1 MRGKIRLHYGLQ
13 RCNAQRADLACVGE
27 GSRDACCRLS
37 GILPP
42 IVGMPAADCREYCC
56 RLSGCLLP
64 FGGMPGMSRAD
75 ALHYIRTGIGTKQR
89 RHRNKV
95 WKALARPVGQ

>member
-1 MRGKIRLHYGLQ
+1 MRGKIGLHYGLQ
-13 RCNAQRADLACVGE
+13 RCNAQRAALVCVGE
-27 GSRDACCRLS
+27 GSRECL
-37 GILPP
+37 LP
-42 IVGMPAADCREYCC
+42 IVGMPAAVCREYCC

-89 RHRNKV
+89 GHRNKV
-95 WKALARPVGQ
+95 WKAL

>member
-1 MRGKIRLHYGLQ
+1 MRGKIGLHYGLQ

-27 GSRDACCRLS
+27 GSREYL
-37 GILPP
+37 LP
-42 IVGMPAADCREYCC
+42 IVGNTAADCREYCR

-95 WKALARPVGQ
+95 WKAL

>member
-1 MRGKIRLHYGLQ
+1 MGKIGLHYGLQ
-13 RCNAQRADLACVGE
+13 RCNAQRAALVVWG
-27 GSRDACCRLS
+27 CREYR
-37 GILPP
+37 PP

-64 FGGMPGMSRAD
+64 FWGMPGMSRAD

-95 WKALARPVGQ
+95 WKAL

>member
-1 MRGKIRLHYGLQ
+1 MRGKIGLHDGLQ

-27 GSRDACCRLS
+27 GSREYR
-37 GILPP
+37 PP

-95 WKALARPVGQ
+95 WKAL

>member
-1 MRGKIRLHYGLQ
+1 MMGKIGLHYRLQ
-13 RCNAQRADLACVGE
+13 RCNAQRAALACVGE
-27 GSRDACCRLS
+27 GSREYRL
-37 GILPP
+37 P
-42 IVGMPAADCREYCC
+42 IVGNTAADCREYC
-56 RLSGCLLP
+56 RQLSGCLLP

-95 WKALARPVGQ
+95 WKAL

>member
-1 MRGKIRLHYGLQ
+1 MRGKIGLHDGLQ
-13 RCNAQRADLACVGE
+13 RCNAQRAALVVWGRGVGNT
-27 GSRDACCRLS
+27 GCRLS

-42 IVGMPAADCREYCC
+42 IVGIPAAVCRNTGC

-64 FGGMPGMSRAD
+64 FGGMPGTSRAD

-95 WKALARPVGQ
+95 WKAL

>member
-1 MRGKIRLHYGLQ
+1 MRGKIGLHYGLQ
-13 RCNAQRADLACVGE
+13 RCNAQRADLVCVGE
-27 GSRDACCRLS
+27 GSREYRL
-37 GILPP
+37 P
-42 IVGMPAADCREYCC
+42 IVGMPAAVCREYC
-56 RLSGCLLP
+56 RQLSGCLLP

-95 WKALARPVGQ
+95 WKAL

>member
-1 MRGKIRLHYGLQ
+1 MRGKIGLHYGLQ
-13 RCNAQRADLACVGE
+13 RCNAQRAAPGLCGGGE
-27 GSRDACCRLS
+27 S
-37 GILPP
+37 GI
-42 IVGMPAADCREYCC
+42 PAADCREYCRRC
-56 RLSGCLLP
+56 REYCRRLSGCLLP

-95 WKALARPVGQ
+95 WKAL

>member
-1 MRGKIRLHYGLQ
+1 MRGKIGLHYGLQ
-13 RCNAQRADLACVGE
+13 RCNAQRAALACVGE
-27 GSRDACCRLS
+27 GSREYRL
-37 GILPP
+37 P
-42 IVGMPAADCREYCC
+42 IVGNTAADCREYC
-56 RLSGCLLP
+56 RQLSGCLLP

-95 WKALARPVGQ
+95 WKAL

>member
-1 MRGKIRLHYGLQ
+1 MRGKIGLHDGLQ

-27 GSRDACCRLS
+27 GSREYRL
-37 GILPP
+37 P
-42 IVGMPAADCREYCC
+42 IVGIPAAVCREYCC

-89 RHRNKV
+89 RHWNKV
-95 WKALARPVGQ
+95 WKAL

>member
-1 MRGKIRLHYGLQ
+1 MGLHYGLQ
-13 RCNAQRADLACVGE
+13 RCNAQRAALACVGE
-27 GSRDACCRLS
+27 GSREYL
-37 GILPP
+37 LP
-42 IVGMPAADCREYCC
+42 IVGNTAADCREY
-56 RLSGCLLP
+56 RLLLSGCLLP

-95 WKALARPVGQ
+95 WKAL

>member
-1 MRGKIRLHYGLQ
+1 MD
-13 RCNAQRADLACVGE
+13 CNAATRNVPPWLVWGRGVG
-27 GSRDACCRLS
+27 DTCWRLS
-37 GILPP
+37 EYRLA
-42 IVGMPAADCREYCC
+42 IVGNTAGDCRNTGC

-75 ALHYIRTGIGTKQR
+75 ALHYIGTGIGTKQR

-95 WKALARPVGQ
+95 WKAL

>member
-1 MRGKIRLHYGLQ
+1 MGKIGLHYGLQ
-13 RCNAQRADLACVGE
+13 RCNAQRATLVVWGRGVGNT
-27 GSRDACCRLS
+27 GR
-37 GILPP
+37 
-42 IVGMPAADCREYCC
+42 

-64 FGGMPGMSRAD
+64 FWGMPGMSRAD

-95 WKALARPVGQ
+95 WKAL

>member
-1 MRGKIRLHYGLQ
+1 MGKIGLHYGLQ
-13 RCNAQRADLACVGE
+13 RATCRPGLRGGGE
-27 GSRDACCRLS
+27 S
-37 GILPP
+37 GI
-42 IVGMPAADCREYCC
+42 PAADCREYCC

-64 FGGMPGMSRAD
+64 FGGMPGTSRAD

-95 WKALARPVGQ
+95 WKAL